1 MNAYE
6 VTFLFPQNEESF
18 KTGLQKV
25 KDEFAKAGAAVTK
38 EDDLGIKNL
47 AYLVKKQTKAHYY
60 YFEIETAPNT
70 VLPMEKVFNISTD
83 ILKYLFVRKEE

>member
-6 VTFLFPQNEESF
+6 VTFLFPQSEESF

-25 KDEFAKAGAAVTK
+25 KDEFAKAGTTVTK

-70 VLPMEKVFNISTD
+70 ILPMEKVFNISTD

>member
-6 VTFLFPQNEESF
+6 VTFRFPQNEESF

-25 KDEFAKAGAAVTK
+25 KDEFAKAGTTVTK

-70 VLPMEKVFNISTD
+70 ILPMEKVFNISTD